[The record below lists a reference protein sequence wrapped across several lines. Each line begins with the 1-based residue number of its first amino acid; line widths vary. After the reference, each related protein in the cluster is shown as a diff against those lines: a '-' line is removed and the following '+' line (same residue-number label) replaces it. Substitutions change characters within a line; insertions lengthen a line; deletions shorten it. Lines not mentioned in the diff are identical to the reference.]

1 MKTSKIIL
9 SVVVVVVIA
18 VIAAGVFLASSLDG
32 LVESA
37 IEKAGTQVTK
47 TRVEVGGV
55 KLTLSSGEGT
65 ISNLEVDSPAGFSR
79 KQIFTLGEVT
89 VAVDPK
95 TVTEKVVVIDKVLIK
110 APQIFYEINDKGD
123 ANVDVLKKNVEQA
136 TAGLQSSD
144 KSSDS
149 SDGEEVK
156 LIIRK
161 FVIEGAEVD
170 ARIAALGG
178 KDISANLPRIEFN
191 DLGKDSGGATAGEI
205 AEKVV
210 NVLISKTTKAIADKG
225 LQQYLGKS
233 ADEAKAEIEKKAKDA
248 LSDKLGDQLG
258 DKLKGLF

>member
-1 MKTSKIIL
+1 MKSSKIIL
-9 SVVVVVVIA
+9 VTVTAVVIVA
-18 VIAAGVFLASSLDG
+18 VAAGVFLFSSLDG
-32 LVESA
+32 LIEA
-37 IEKAGTQVTK
+37 GIEKAGTQVTQ

-65 ISNLEVDSPAGFSR
+65 ISNLQVDSPAGFSR

-95 TVTEKVVVIDKVLIK
+95 TITEKVIVIDKVIIK

-123 ANVDVLKKNVEQA
+123 SNLDVLKKNVQQA
-136 TAGLQSSD
+136 TASM
-144 KSSDS
+144 KSSEKTEEA
-149 SDGEEVK
+149 GEGVK

-178 KDISANLPRIEFN
+178 KDLSANIPRIQLN

-205 AEKVV
+205 AEKVTK
-210 NVLISKTTKAIADKG
+210 VLISKTTTAVAELG
-225 LQQYLGKS
+225 VQQYLGKS
-233 ADEAKAEIEKKAKDA
+233 ADEAKAEIERKAKETIT
-248 LSDKLGDQLG
+248 DKLGDQIG
-258 DKLKGLF
+258 DTLKGLF

>member
-1 MKTSKIIL
+1 MKKLSII
-9 SVVVVVVIA
+9 IA
-18 VIAAGVFLASSLDG
+18 VLLAIVIGAGVFLFSSLDG
-32 LVESA
+32 LVKA
-37 IEKAGTQVTK
+37 GIEKAGTQVTQTK
-47 TRVEVGGV
+47 VSVGGV
-55 KLTLSSGEGT
+55 KLTLSSGQGT

-95 TVTEKVVVIDKVLIK
+95 TITDKVVVIDKVLIK

-136 TAGLQSSD
+136 TAKLQSSD

-149 SDGEEVK
+149 SGEEVK

-191 DLGKDSGGATAGEI
+191 DLGKKSGGATAGEI

-233 ADEAKAEIEKKAKDA
+233 ADEAKAELERKAKETVIE
-248 LSDKLGDQLG
+248 KLGDQVG
-258 DKLKGLF
+258 DTLKGLF

>member
-1 MKTSKIIL
+1 MKIL
-9 SVVVVVVIA
+9 SIIIA
-18 VIAAGVFLASSLDG
+18 VLLAIVIGAGIFLYSSLDG
-32 LVESA
+32 LVKA
-37 IEKAGTQVTK
+37 GIEKAGTQVTQTK
-47 TRVEVGGV
+47 VAVGGV
-55 KLTLSSGEGT
+55 KITLSSGQGT

-95 TVTEKVVVIDKVLIK
+95 TVTDKVVVIDKVLIK

-123 ANVDVLKKNVEQA
+123 ANVDILRKNVQQA

-149 SDGEEVK
+149 DGGEEVK

-178 KDISANLPRIEFN
+178 KDLSANLPRIEFN
-191 DLGKDSGGATAGEI
+191 DLGKDTGGASAAEI
-205 AEKVV
+205 AEKVTS
-210 NVLISKTTKAIADKG
+210 VLISKTTKAVADMG
-225 LQQYLGKS
+225 VQQYLGKS
-233 ADEAKAEIEKKAKDA
+233 ADEAKAELEKKAKDA
-248 LSDKLGDQLG
+248 VSDKLGDQLG

>member
-1 MKTSKIIL
+1 MKSSKILVIT
-9 SVVVVVVIA
+9 VAAVVI
-18 VIAAGVFLASSLDG
+18 IAAATLFLFSSLDS
-32 LVESA
+32 LVKSA
-37 IEKAGTQVTK
+37 IEKAGTQVTQ
-47 TRVEVGGV
+47 TRVGVGGV

-65 ISNLEVDSPAGFSR
+65 ISNLEVDSPAGFTR

-89 VAVDPK
+89 LAVDPK
-95 TVTEKVVVIDKVLIK
+95 TITEKVIVIDKVFIK

-136 TAGLQSSD
+136 TASLQSSD
-144 KSSDS
+144 KSSS
-149 SDGEEVK
+149 SGEDVK

-161 FVIEGAEVD
+161 FVIENAEVD

-191 DLGKDSGGATAGEI
+191 DLGKDTGGATASEI

-233 ADEAKAEIEKKAKDA
+233 VDEAKAELEKKAKEA
-248 LSDKLGDQLG
+248 VTDKLGDQVG
-258 DKLKGLF
+258 DTLKGLF

>member
-1 MKTSKIIL
+1 MKKLSII
-9 SVVVVVVIA
+9 IA
-18 VIAAGVFLASSLDG
+18 VLLAIVIGAGVFLFSSLDG
-32 LVESA
+32 LVKTG
-37 IEKAGTQVTK
+37 IEKAGTQVTQTK
-47 TRVEVGGV
+47 VSVGGV
-55 KLTLSSGEGT
+55 KLTLSSGQGT

-95 TVTEKVVVIDKVLIK
+95 TVTDKVVVIDKVLIK

-136 TAGLQSSD
+136 TAGLQSSG

-149 SDGEEVK
+149 SGGEEVK

-233 ADEAKAEIEKKAKDA
+233 ADEAKAELEKKAKDA